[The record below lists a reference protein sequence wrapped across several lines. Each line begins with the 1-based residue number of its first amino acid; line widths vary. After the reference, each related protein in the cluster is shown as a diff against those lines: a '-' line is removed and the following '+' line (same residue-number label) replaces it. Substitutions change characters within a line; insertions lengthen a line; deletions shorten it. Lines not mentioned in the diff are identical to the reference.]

1 MEKLPYVVLALAAG
15 MSNAFQAPMN
25 AALSKFTGVFE
36 SSCISFAVG
45 ALSLFIVSL
54 IVGKGAIL
62 NLIQAPPYLW
72 FGGLLGAVLVTSMLF
87 TVTRVGAS
95 VTISAVI
102 TGQMIAALVIDQIGF
117 LGGPRHPLDVYRL
130 GGILFLMVGV
140 RMLMK

>member
-1 MEKLPYVVLALAAG
+1 MLALAAG
-15 MSNAFQAPMN
+15 MSNAFQAPIN

-54 IVGKGAIL
+54 IVGKGNFL

-87 TVTRVGAS
+87 TVTRVGAA
-95 VTISAVI
+95 VTISSVI

-117 LGGPRHPLDVYRL
+117 LGVPKNPLDVYRL
-130 GGILFLMVGV
+130 GGILFLMVGIK
-140 RMLMK
+140 MLMK

>member
-1 MEKLPYVVLALAAG
+1 MEKLHFVLLALVAG
-15 MSNAFQAPMN
+15 MSNAFQAPIN
-25 AALSKFTGVFE
+25 AALSKYTGIFE

-62 NLIQAPPYLW
+62 NLAQAPPYLW
-72 FGGLLGAVLVTSMLF
+72 FGGILGAVLVTSMLF
-87 TVTRVGAS
+87 TVTRIGAA

-117 LGGPRHPLDVYRL
+117 LGVPKNPIDLYRL
-130 GGILFLMVGV
+130 GGVLFLLVGI

>member
-54 IVGKGAIL
+54 IAGKGAIL

-117 LGGPRHPLDVYRL
+117 LGVPKHPFDLYRL

>member
-1 MEKLPYVVLALAAG
+1 MEKLPYVLLALAAG
-15 MSNAFQAPMN
+15 MSNAFQAPIN

-54 IVGKGAIL
+54 IVGKGNFL

-87 TVTRVGAS
+87 TVTRVGAA
-95 VTISAVI
+95 VTISSVI

-117 LGGPRHPLDVYRL
+117 LGVPKNPLDVYRL
-130 GGILFLMVGV
+130 GGILFSNNSG
-140 RMLMK
+140 R